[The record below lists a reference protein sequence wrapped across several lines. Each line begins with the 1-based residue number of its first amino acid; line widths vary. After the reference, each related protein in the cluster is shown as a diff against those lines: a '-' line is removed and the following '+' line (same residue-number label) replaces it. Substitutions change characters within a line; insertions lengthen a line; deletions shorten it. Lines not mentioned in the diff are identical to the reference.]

1 MKLEILALVDN
12 KATVLIK
19 GEIGQNGDNN
29 ALFIADQL
37 KAISQNE
44 IHIHIASEGGSLAE
58 ALSIRAE
65 IKKFIIETG
74 KKVIFHLEKMVA
86 SAATVVPMIKE
97 SRVIGASNMLFML
110 HPAYAAEVVVGHGT
124 AADHVKTAE
133 IIKEY
138 TQLWAAALMEKS
150 GLSETQVNEWIL
162 HKQTD
167 TNLTALDALNFGFID
182 EIGAASLINAS
193 LLPKDLSGIPDDWLK
208 ANQIIDKKE
217 YNVMTPEEQA
227 SITIY
232 DACVRALGIT
242 ALVGFLIGIVL
253 SYLSALQLKTF
264 GAEIYIIDILG
275 LSIIRELG
283 PLLAAILVAGRS
295 GSSMTAQ
302 IGIMRVTEEL
312 DALSAMGISHSLRLI
327 LPKVTALT
335 IVLPLLSAWTS
346 ASALI
351 GGMFSAQTT
360 LDISYQQFLVRLPDA
375 VPLLNVFI
383 GLGKSA
389 VFGLMIA
396 LIACHFGFRIKPNT
410 ESLGSETTNSVV
422 ASITVVI
429 MIDAMF
435 AILFMGVGMP

>member
-1 MKLEILALVDN
+1 MTDILINPDFPPLLEVLEQADGQHYVKLSGNWNLRNLASDSDLQQKIRLNVVNKTLQWDMSSVDLLDSAAALIIWQAWGKQMPVLLKIKPEHQHLFERWQAQNVTVAEPAVSRFNLFFNYLQQLIWNFWSQLFNLVSLLGQL
-12 KATVLIK
+12 VLDF
-19 GEIGQNGDNN
+19 GY
-29 ALFIADQL
+29 L
-37 KAISQNE
+37 
-44 IHIHIASEGGSLAE
+44 
-58 ALSIRAE
+58 LSHPRDFPRAE
-65 IKKFIIETG
+65 I
-74 KKVIFHLEKMVA
+74 
-86 SAATVVPMIKE
+86 
-97 SRVIGASNMLFML
+97 
-110 HPAYAAEVVVGHGT
+110 
-124 AADHVKTAE
+124 
-133 IIKEY
+133 
-138 TQLWAAALMEKS
+138 
-150 GLSETQVNEWIL
+150 
-162 HKQTD
+162 
-167 TNLTALDALNFGFID
+167 
-182 EIGAASLINAS
+182 
-193 LLPKDLSGIPDDWLK
+193 
-208 ANQIIDKKE
+208 
-217 YNVMTPEEQA
+217 

-232 DACVRALGIT
+232 DAGVRALGIT

-264 GAEIYIIDILG
+264 GAEVYIIDILG

-295 GSSMTAQ
+295 GSAMTAQ

-335 IVLPLLSAWTS
+335 IVMPLLSAWTS
-346 ASALI
+346 MSALI
-351 GGMFSAQTT
+351 GGMFSAQNT
-360 LDISYQQFLVRLPDA
+360 LDISYQQFLQKLPDV
-375 VPLLNVFI
+375 VPLVNVFI

-389 VFGLMIA
+389 VFGLFIA

>member
-1 MKLEILALVDN
+1 MSDIESSPDLPPSLEVVKQDEGQLCVRLSGSWNLRSLATATDLQQKIHHNAGNKTLQWDMREVDLLDSAAALIIWQAWGEHLPVMLQVKPEHQRLFDRWQSQSVPAAEPKVSRFSLFFDYFHQLIWGFWAQFLDMAILLGQLALD
-12 KATVLIK
+12 LGYLLRHPFDIP
-19 GEIGQNGDNN
+19 
-29 ALFIADQL
+29 
-37 KAISQNE
+37 
-44 IHIHIASEGGSLAE
+44 
-58 ALSIRAE
+58 RAE
-65 IKKFIIETG
+65 IF
-74 KKVIFHLEKMVA
+74 
-86 SAATVVPMIKE
+86 
-97 SRVIGASNMLFML
+97 
-110 HPAYAAEVVVGHGT
+110 
-124 AADHVKTAE
+124 
-133 IIKEY
+133 
-138 TQLWAAALMEKS
+138 
-150 GLSETQVNEWIL
+150 
-162 HKQTD
+162 
-167 TNLTALDALNFGFID
+167 
-182 EIGAASLINAS
+182 
-193 LLPKDLSGIPDDWLK
+193 
-208 ANQIIDKKE
+208 
-217 YNVMTPEEQA
+217 
-227 SITIY
+227 ITIY
-232 DACVRALGIT
+232 DAGVRALGIT

-346 ASALI
+346 AAALI
-351 GGMFSAQTT
+351 GGMFSAQNT
-360 LDISYQQFLVRLPDA
+360 LDISYQQFFLRLPDA
-375 VPLLNVFI
+375 VPLVNVFI

-410 ESLGSETTNSVV
+410 ESLGNETTNSVV

-429 MIDAMF
+429 MNDAVF

>member
-1 MKLEILALVDN
+1 MLAIVHITMTDILTNPDLPPLLEVLKQDNGRHYVKLSGDWNLRSLTTSPDLQQRIRHHAVSKTMQWDMGSVDLLDSAAALIIWQAWGEQMPALLQIKPEHQRLFERWQAQAVPSAEPAVSRFSLFFNYFHQLLWSFWAQLLDLV
-12 KATVLIK
+12 TLSGQLVLDFTYLL
-19 GEIGQNGDNN
+19 GHPR
-29 ALFIADQL
+29 
-37 KAISQNE
+37 AIP
-44 IHIHIASEGGSLAE
+44 
-58 ALSIRAE
+58 RAE
-65 IKKFIIETG
+65 I
-74 KKVIFHLEKMVA
+74 
-86 SAATVVPMIKE
+86 
-97 SRVIGASNMLFML
+97 
-110 HPAYAAEVVVGHGT
+110 
-124 AADHVKTAE
+124 
-133 IIKEY
+133 
-138 TQLWAAALMEKS
+138 
-150 GLSETQVNEWIL
+150 
-162 HKQTD
+162 
-167 TNLTALDALNFGFID
+167 
-182 EIGAASLINAS
+182 
-193 LLPKDLSGIPDDWLK
+193 
-208 ANQIIDKKE
+208 
-217 YNVMTPEEQA
+217 

-232 DACVRALGIT
+232 DAGVRALGIT

-295 GSSMTAQ
+295 GSAMTAQ

-335 IVLPLLSAWTS
+335 LVLPLLSVWTS

-351 GGMFSAQTT
+351 GGMFSAQNT
-360 LDISYQQFLVRLPDA
+360 LDISYQQFLVKLPDV
-375 VPLLNVFI
+375 VPLMNVFI

-389 VFGLMIA
+389 VFGLFIA

>member
-1 MKLEILALVDN
+1 MIETESSPDLPPSLAVVKQDDGQLCVRLTGVWNLPGLVIAPDLQSQIRLNAVNKSMPWDMRSIDLLDSAAALIIWQAWGEQMPVLLQIKPEHKILFDRWQAQSMPPAEPSVSYLS
-12 KATVLIK
+12 LFF
-19 GEIGQNGDNN
+19 N
-29 ALFIADQL
+29 ALQQL
-37 KAISQNE
+37 IWGFWLQFLN
-44 IHIHIASEGGSLAE
+44 LV
-58 ALSIRAE
+58 ALLGQLVLDLCYLLGHPRNIPRAE
-65 IKKFIIETG
+65 I
-74 KKVIFHLEKMVA
+74 
-86 SAATVVPMIKE
+86 
-97 SRVIGASNMLFML
+97 
-110 HPAYAAEVVVGHGT
+110 
-124 AADHVKTAE
+124 
-133 IIKEY
+133 
-138 TQLWAAALMEKS
+138 
-150 GLSETQVNEWIL
+150 
-162 HKQTD
+162 
-167 TNLTALDALNFGFID
+167 
-182 EIGAASLINAS
+182 
-193 LLPKDLSGIPDDWLK
+193 
-208 ANQIIDKKE
+208 
-217 YNVMTPEEQA
+217 

-232 DACVRALGIT
+232 DAGVRALGIT

-295 GSSMTAQ
+295 GSAMTAQ

-312 DALSAMGISHSLRLI
+312 DALSAMGISHSIRLI
-327 LPKVTALT
+327 LPKVAALT

-346 ASALI
+346 ASALL
-351 GGMFSAQTT
+351 GGMFSAQNT
-360 LDISYQQFLVRLPDA
+360 LDISYQQFLVKLPDV

>member
-1 MKLEILALVDN
+1 MIETESSQDLPPSLAVIKQEDGRLCVRLSGSWNLRSLALYPDLQKQISRHAVNESLQWDMRPLDVLDSAAALILWQAWGEQLPALLQI
-12 KATVLIK
+12 KPEHQFLLDLWQSQAVPVAEPATSGFRLFFNYLQQLIWGFWVQLVNLVTLLGLLVLDLAYLLVHP
-19 GEIGQNGDNN
+19 GEIP
-29 ALFIADQL
+29 
-37 KAISQNE
+37 
-44 IHIHIASEGGSLAE
+44 
-58 ALSIRAE
+58 RAE
-65 IKKFIIETG
+65 I
-74 KKVIFHLEKMVA
+74 
-86 SAATVVPMIKE
+86 
-97 SRVIGASNMLFML
+97 
-110 HPAYAAEVVVGHGT
+110 
-124 AADHVKTAE
+124 
-133 IIKEY
+133 
-138 TQLWAAALMEKS
+138 
-150 GLSETQVNEWIL
+150 
-162 HKQTD
+162 
-167 TNLTALDALNFGFID
+167 
-182 EIGAASLINAS
+182 
-193 LLPKDLSGIPDDWLK
+193 
-208 ANQIIDKKE
+208 
-217 YNVMTPEEQA
+217 

-232 DACVRALGIT
+232 DAGVRALGIT

-295 GSSMTAQ
+295 GSAMTAQ

-327 LPKVTALT
+327 LPKVAALT

-351 GGMFSAQTT
+351 GGMFSAQNT
-360 LDISYQQFLVRLPDA
+360 LDISYQQFLVKLPDV